1 MRPAQPEPATASSA
15 EPAAKAIVD
24 LINSR
29 PRSPRPDEIADILR
43 KLAATRPQATCSHCD
58 LERDLDREYG
68 PATKPSP

>member
-1 MRPAQPEPATASSA
+1 MSTMQQEPAVGSP
-15 EPAAKAIVD
+15 EQAAKAIVE

-29 PRSPRPDEIADILR
+29 PRSPRPDEIADIIK
-43 KLAATRPQATCSHCD
+43 KLAAARPPAACSHCD